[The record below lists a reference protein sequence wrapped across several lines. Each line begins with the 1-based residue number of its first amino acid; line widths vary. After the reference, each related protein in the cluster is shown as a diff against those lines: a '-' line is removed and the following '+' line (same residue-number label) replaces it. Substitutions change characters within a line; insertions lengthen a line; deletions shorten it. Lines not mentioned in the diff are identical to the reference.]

1 MANIL
6 SIEERQD
13 RDEEFVRCFV
23 ELGGNAT
30 AAARAVGVSEASAST
45 TGNRMKERLWKPIE
59 DEIVSNMKGYAPKA
73 VEIIKR
79 LSESA
84 TSENVQLH
92 AAKDLLDRGGLK
104 PTEKQQVEYKSP
116 TDDMTTEEIKT
127 ELNSLHQQWLK
138 DYLKENNF
146 KLVDAARLEEISEE
160 LQRRIEVIQNN
171 GVH

>member
-1 MANIL
+1 MSL
-6 SIEERQD
+6 R
-13 RDEEFVRCFV
+13 
-23 ELGGNAT
+23 
-30 AAARAVGVSEASAST
+30 
-45 TGNRMKERLWKPIE
+45 
-59 DEIVSNMKGYAPKA
+59 
-73 VEIIKR
+73 KR
-79 LSESA
+79 LNGLVKLAEGA
-84 TSENVQLH
+84 TSESVRLNAV
-92 AAKDLLDRGGLK
+92 KDLLDRGGLK